1 MARLWTTHRPGQPCG
16 RSPPADRTGTG
27 IPFRDGRETPAS
39 GTLAQVT
46 SRAASSTAVLV
57 CQGRAVADGRL
68 AVGRFSDP
76 VARELLD
83 PAERAL
89 VDDVREG
96 RHPGS
101 GGARMAWEL
110 VRQTAL
116 GMVPRT
122 VAIDRAV
129 AESVAGAVGEAS
141 AEAAGAVAGGTGQLV
156 ILGAGLDARAWRMAE
171 LASSTVWEVDH
182 PASQEDMRRRMGGR
196 PPVAARLQWVAVDL
210 ADQPLAPAL
219 EAAGFDRRQPSTWLW
234 EGVVP
239 YLTRQQVE
247 RTLRQVGE
255 LAAPGSSLVVNYQAR
270 SWVTAVLRR
279 VMRGAGRLL
288 RQQDPLRAEPWRS
301 HWSPAQM
308 AQVLGQNGFR
318 VVADD
323 DLLTLS
329 AGMDLPGASTV
340 SMRNGRVA
348 VATRD

>member
-1 MARLWTTHRPGQPCG
+1 M
-16 RSPPADRTGTG
+16 
-27 IPFRDGRETPAS
+27 
-39 GTLAQVT
+39 
-46 SRAASSTAVLV
+46 LV

-68 AVGRFSDP
+68 AVGTFSDP

-83 PAERAL
+83 ASERAL

-96 RHPGS
+96 RHPDS
-101 GGARMAWEL
+101 GASRMAWEL

-129 AESVAGAVGEAS
+129 AESALGTVTAEGEATGRAEAGAADH
-141 AEAAGAVAGGTGQLV
+141 GGTRQLV

-171 LASSTVWEVDH
+171 LAASTVWEVDH
-182 PASQEDMRRRMGGR
+182 PASQEDMRRRVGGR
-196 PPVAARLQWVAVDL
+196 PPVAAHLEWVAVDL

-219 EAAGFDRRQPSTWLW
+219 EVAGFDRRQPSTWVW

-239 YLTRQQVE
+239 YLTRQQVD

-255 LAAPGSSLVVNYQAR
+255 LAAPGSRLVVNYQAR
-270 SWVTAVLRR
+270 SWVTSALRR
-279 VMRGAGRLL
+279 VMRLTGRLL
-288 RQQDPLRAEPWRS
+288 RQEDPLRAEPWRS

-308 AQVLGQNGFR
+308 AQALGQNGFR
-318 VVADD
+318 VVADS
-323 DLLTLS
+323 DLLSLS

-340 SMRNGRVA
+340 SLRNGRVA
-348 VATRD
+348 VATRT

>member
-1 MARLWTTHRPGQPCG
+1 M
-16 RSPPADRTGTG
+16 
-27 IPFRDGRETPAS
+27 
-39 GTLAQVT
+39 T
-46 SRAASSTAVLV
+46 SRPASSTAVLV

-68 AVGRFSDP
+68 AAGRYTDP

-83 PAERAL
+83 PSERAL

-96 RHPGS
+96 RHPDTGA
-101 GGARMAWEL
+101 ARMAWEL

-129 AESVAGAVGEAS
+129 AETVAGAVAEMVAGAVGDAPDATS
-141 AEAAGAVAGGTGQLV
+141 AGAAVEGGTGQVV
-156 ILGAGLDARAWRMAE
+156 ILGAGLDARAWRMPE

-182 PASQEDMRRRMGGR
+182 PASQEDMRRRVGGR
-196 PPVAARLQWVAVDL
+196 PPVAARLEWVAVDL

-219 EAAGFDRRQPSTWLW
+219 EAAGFDRREPSTWVW

-255 LAAPGSSLVVNYQAR
+255 LAAPGSRLVVNYQAR

-279 VMRGAGRLL
+279 VMRGVGRLL

-308 AQVLGQNGFR
+308 AQALGQPGFR
-318 VVADD
+318 VVTDD

-348 VATRD
+348 VATRT

>member
-1 MARLWTTHRPGQPCG
+1 MDDQPALAALWTD
-16 RSPPADRTGTG
+16 PA
-27 IPFRDGRETPAS
+27 PV

-83 PAERAL
+83 PSERAL

-96 RHPGS
+96 LHPTT

-129 AESVAGAVGEAS
+129 AEAVAEALARAPAEVAG
-141 AEAAGAVAGGTGQLV
+141 EAAGDAVAEAVAARASGAVADGSGTGQVV

-171 LASSTVWEVDH
+171 LAGSTVWEVDH
-182 PASQEDMRRRMGGR
+182 PASQEDMRRRVGGR
-196 PPVAARLQWVAVDL
+196 PPVAARLEWVAVDL

-219 EAAGFDRRQPSTWLW
+219 EAAGFDRRQPSTWVW

-239 YLTRQQVE
+239 YLTRQQVD

-255 LAAPGSSLVVNYQAR
+255 LAASGSTLVVNYQAR

-279 VMRGAGRLL
+279 GMRLVARLL

-308 AQVLGQNGFR
+308 ARALGRHGFH

-329 AGMDLPGASTV
+329 AGMDLTGANAL

-348 VATRD
+348 VATRS